1 MKKTVTYSVV
11 GRVNPADRE
20 SGEVKYYAQSQA
32 RGEMGIREIAERIHQ
47 MCTVTRADVMAV
59 LTGLEDIVSEGL
71 QGGEIVR
78 TALRVTFSFRKSA
91 DMFFAHFF
99 LKLIHALLQHTD
111 CICRLDRTCFP
122 RFYRN
127 LQGLHRLGGN
137 QFQIRFSL
145 FGKTAGIFR

>member
-59 LTGLEDIVSEGL
+59 LTGLETLYRKACRAAKSYAWVNW
-71 QGGEIVR
+71 VR
-78 TALRVTFSFRKSA
+78 CS
-91 DMFFAHFF
+91 
-99 LKLIHALLQHTD
+99 
-111 CICRLDRTCFP
+111 
-122 RFYRN
+122 
-127 LQGLHRLGGN
+127 
-137 QFQIRFSL
+137 
-145 FGKTAGIFR
+145 